1 MLSDKKIPN
10 TMDDVLLKLV
20 GWYKNPPDFSETEL
34 AYKKLGQL
42 NASITKKKREIEAK
56 EEAVTM
62 ESDKPTSN
70 AAKQKKLQSTAQLR
84 NELAE
89 LQAQKDIQ
97 ESEVKF
103 IEFRK
108 TMFQSS
114 IYASKVKLEL

>member
-34 AYKKLGQL
+34 AYKQLGQL